1 MQQNPRE
8 FSLAA
13 RARSFKHALRGIA
26 CMLKGQVNARIH
38 AALSLFVVG
47 LGFGVGL
54 SVVEWC
60 FVVTAIAMVWMAEA
74 FNTAIELVCDL
85 ASPEF
90 HPLVKLAKDIAAG
103 AVLLAAI
110 GASVI
115 GLLVFLPY
123 FSVHFSG

>member
-1 MQQNPRE
+1 MQKTSGA

-26 CMLKGQVNARIH
+26 CMLRGQVNARIH
-38 AALSLFVVG
+38 AALSLLVVG
-47 LGFGVGL
+47 LGLYLGL

-60 FVVTAIAMVWMAEA
+60 FVVVAIAIVWMAEA

-90 HPLVKLAKDIAAG
+90 HPLVKQAKDIAAG

-110 GASVI
+110 GAAMI
-115 GLLVFLPY
+115 GLVVFLPY
-123 FSVHFSG
+123 LLALI

>member
-1 MQQNPRE
+1 MQQSPWE

-38 AALSLFVVG
+38 AALSLLVVG
-47 LGFGVGL
+47 LGFWAGL

-60 FVVTAIAMVWMAEA
+60 FIVTAIAMVWMAEA

-110 GASVI
+110 GAFVI

-123 FSVHFSG
+123 FSAHFSG